1 MLSRLVTQGYFKKF
15 DPKKAR
21 KSSNAILNIIDI
33 NSSLLLQKSMPV
45 AIPTQQTSSSSS
57 SQQVVGGEEEMKSF
71 GFLSAQ
77 EEKLVYHMYRTLE
90 TDESGMGLAAPQV
103 SVLKRIFLGAKQ
115 FDVEEVYDEQ
125 LKANVSAIVDMQ
137 MEAYINP
144 RILDS
149 SKEMLVDVEGCLS
162 MPDMFSIIKRPAQ
175 IRVEYYNLMGERR
188 VEDLEGIPARIFQ
201 HELDHL
207 DGVIMLQ
214 RITDRERDMFHLR
227 RWEEFLDPAGNLKPE
242 IMEKYK

>member
-1 MLSRLVTQGYFKKF
+1 MLSRLVNQGYFKKF

-21 KSSNAILNIIDI
+21 RSSAAVLNIIDI
-33 NSSLLLQKSMPV
+33 NSSLLQQKSIPV
-45 AIPTQQTSSSSS
+45 AIPTQIPSPT
-57 SQQVVGGEEEMKSF
+57 VNEEVEEEEGGVMKPF
-71 GFLSAQ
+71 GFLSAH

-115 FDVEEVYDEQ
+115 FDVKEVYDER
-125 LKANVSAIVDMQ
+125 LKANVSEIVDMQ

-144 RILDS
+144 CILDS

-162 MPDMFSIIKRPAQ
+162 MPEMFSIIKRPAQ

-207 DGVIMLQ
+207 DGVVMLQ
-214 RITDRERDMFHLR
+214 RIADRERDMFHLR

-242 IMEKYK
+242 IMERYK